1 MKDGLTAYDSL
12 ESLLADA
19 SVELVT
25 IATPNDLHRPIAIQ
39 AMAAGKHVISEKPV
53 TLSSRDLQAM
63 IDASR
68 KYGRIFSVHQNR
80 RWDEDYSEIARIYDQ
95 NSLGR
100 VFNIESRVHGSR
112 GVPGDWRNTWLQG
125 GGMILDWGV
134 HMLDQLLMLV
144 DEPVVSTFCT
154 VSHVT
159 NDEVDDG
166 FKAIITFGNGLTAQ
180 VEVGTSNFINL
191 PRWYMQGENGTA
203 VIHDWA
209 LNGEI
214 VKVSDWEKRDAV
226 PVVTAAGLTKTMAPR
241 TEETIQALPA
251 AEGHFRRPRLLPQHR
266 PRDPQ
271 RGKAARHPRADDA
284 RHAAD
289 GGVLQVRRGKRRRA
303 HAHLTGRK
311 KIARFSREIRWTRH
325 RKPKGQ
331 FRPVLVRYGY
341 RDGALFAPPPGR
353 ICIHNGGFFHER
365 EHRGALRRALG
376 RIRRVAPVGVR
387 RARADA
393 LPSLQRPSRGHY
405 ARGRVVFLLGR
416 H

>member
-1 MKDGLTAYDSL
+1 MKWALIGYGGMGRWHVEKLRTLPEFEIAGVYDILPERREAAVKDGLTAYDSL

-25 IATPNDLHRPIAIQ
+25 IATPNDLHRPIAVQ

-80 RWDEDYSEIARIYDQ
+80 RWDEDFLIIKQIYDQ

-209 LNGEI
+209 LSGEI

-241 TEETIQALPA
+241 TEETIQRYPLPKV
-251 AEGHFRRPRLLPQHR
+251 ESDV
-266 PRDPQ
+266 RDYY
-271 RGKAARHPRADDA
+271 RN
-284 RHAAD
+284 
-289 GGVLQVRRGKRRRA
+289 
-303 HAHLTGRK
+303 
-311 KIARFSREIRWTRH
+311 IARAIRGEEEQLVTHAQMMRVMRLMEACFKSAEENAVVHTR
-325 RKPKGQ
+325 
-331 FRPVLVRYGY
+331 
-341 RDGALFAPPPGR
+341 
-353 ICIHNGGFFHER
+353 I
-365 EHRGALRRALG
+365 
-376 RIRRVAPVGVR
+376 
-387 RARADA
+387 
-393 LPSLQRPSRGHY
+393 
-405 ARGRVVFLLGR
+405 
-416 H
+416 

>member
-1 MKDGLTAYDSL
+1 MKWALIGYGGMGRWHVEKLRTLPEFEIAGVYDILPERREAAVKDGLTAYDSL

-80 RWDEDYSEIARIYDQ
+80 RWDEDFLIIKQIYEQ

-166 FKAIITFGNGLTAQ
+166 FKAIITFGSGLTAQ

-209 LNGEI
+209 LSGEI

-241 TEETIQALPA
+241 TEETIQRYPLPKVTSDV
-251 AEGHFRRPRLLPQHR
+251 
-266 PRDPQ
+266 RDYY
-271 RGKAARHPRADDA
+271 RN
-284 RHAAD
+284 
-289 GGVLQVRRGKRRRA
+289 
-303 HAHLTGRK
+303 
-311 KIARFSREIRWTRH
+311 IARAIRGEEKQLVTHAQMMRVMRLMEACFKSAEENAVVHTR
-325 RKPKGQ
+325 
-331 FRPVLVRYGY
+331 
-341 RDGALFAPPPGR
+341 
-353 ICIHNGGFFHER
+353 I
-365 EHRGALRRALG
+365 
-376 RIRRVAPVGVR
+376 
-387 RARADA
+387 
-393 LPSLQRPSRGHY
+393 
-405 ARGRVVFLLGR
+405 
-416 H
+416 

>member
-1 MKDGLTAYDSL
+1 MKWALIGYGGMGRWHVEKLRTLPEFEIAGIYDILPERREAAVKDGLTAYDSL

-25 IATPNDLHRPIAIQ
+25 IATPNDLHRPIGIQ

-80 RWDEDYSEIARIYDQ
+80 RWDEDFLIIKQIYEQ

-241 TEETIQALPA
+241 TEETIQRSPLPKVTSDV
-251 AEGHFRRPRLLPQHR
+251 
-266 PRDPQ
+266 RDYY
-271 RGKAARHPRADDA
+271 RN
-284 RHAAD
+284 
-289 GGVLQVRRGKRRRA
+289 
-303 HAHLTGRK
+303 
-311 KIARFSREIRWTRH
+311 IARAIRGEEKQLVTHAQMMRVMRLMEACFKSAGENAVVHTR
-325 RKPKGQ
+325 
-331 FRPVLVRYGY
+331 
-341 RDGALFAPPPGR
+341 
-353 ICIHNGGFFHER
+353 I
-365 EHRGALRRALG
+365 
-376 RIRRVAPVGVR
+376 
-387 RARADA
+387 
-393 LPSLQRPSRGHY
+393 
-405 ARGRVVFLLGR
+405 
-416 H
+416 

>member
-1 MKDGLTAYDSL
+1 MKWALIGYGGMGRWHVEKLRTLPEFEIAGVYDILPERREAAVKDGLTAYDSL

-25 IATPNDLHRPIAIQ
+25 IATPNDLHRPIAVQ

-80 RWDEDYSEIARIYDQ
+80 RWDEDFLIIKQIYDQ

-241 TEETIQALPA
+241 TEETIQRYPLPKV
-251 AEGHFRRPRLLPQHR
+251 ESDV
-266 PRDPQ
+266 RDYY
-271 RGKAARHPRADDA
+271 RN
-284 RHAAD
+284 
-289 GGVLQVRRGKRRRA
+289 
-303 HAHLTGRK
+303 
-311 KIARFSREIRWTRH
+311 IARAIRGEEKQLVTHAQMMRVMRLMEACFKSAEENAVVHTR
-325 RKPKGQ
+325 
-331 FRPVLVRYGY
+331 
-341 RDGALFAPPPGR
+341 
-353 ICIHNGGFFHER
+353 I
-365 EHRGALRRALG
+365 
-376 RIRRVAPVGVR
+376 
-387 RARADA
+387 
-393 LPSLQRPSRGHY
+393 
-405 ARGRVVFLLGR
+405 
-416 H
+416 

>member
-1 MKDGLTAYDSL
+1 MKWALIGYGGMGRWHVEKLRTLPEFEIAGVYDILPERREAAVKDGLTAYDSL

-80 RWDEDYSEIARIYDQ
+80 RWDEDFLIIKQIYDQ

-209 LNGEI
+209 LSGEI

-241 TEETIQALPA
+241 TEETIQRYPLPKVTSDV
-251 AEGHFRRPRLLPQHR
+251 
-266 PRDPQ
+266 RDYY
-271 RGKAARHPRADDA
+271 RN
-284 RHAAD
+284 
-289 GGVLQVRRGKRRRA
+289 
-303 HAHLTGRK
+303 
-311 KIARFSREIRWTRH
+311 IARAIRGEEKQLVTHAQMMRVMRLMEACFKSAGENAVVHTR
-325 RKPKGQ
+325 
-331 FRPVLVRYGY
+331 
-341 RDGALFAPPPGR
+341 
-353 ICIHNGGFFHER
+353 I
-365 EHRGALRRALG
+365 
-376 RIRRVAPVGVR
+376 
-387 RARADA
+387 
-393 LPSLQRPSRGHY
+393 
-405 ARGRVVFLLGR
+405 
-416 H
+416 

>member
-1 MKDGLTAYDSL
+1 MKWALIGYGGMGRWHVEKLRTLPEFEIAGVYDILPERRKAAVKDGLTAYDSL

-80 RWDEDYSEIARIYDQ
+80 RWDEDFLIIKQIYDQ

-166 FKAIITFGNGLTAQ
+166 FKAIITFGSGLTAQ

-241 TEETIQALPA
+241 TEETIQRYPLPKV
-251 AEGHFRRPRLLPQHR
+251 ESDV
-266 PRDPQ
+266 RDYY
-271 RGKAARHPRADDA
+271 RN
-284 RHAAD
+284 
-289 GGVLQVRRGKRRRA
+289 
-303 HAHLTGRK
+303 
-311 KIARFSREIRWTRH
+311 IARAIRGEEEQLVTHAQMMRVMRLMEACFKSAEENAVVHTR
-325 RKPKGQ
+325 
-331 FRPVLVRYGY
+331 
-341 RDGALFAPPPGR
+341 
-353 ICIHNGGFFHER
+353 I
-365 EHRGALRRALG
+365 
-376 RIRRVAPVGVR
+376 
-387 RARADA
+387 
-393 LPSLQRPSRGHY
+393 
-405 ARGRVVFLLGR
+405 
-416 H
+416 

>member
-1 MKDGLTAYDSL
+1 MKWALIGYGGMGRWHVEKLKTLEEFEIAGVYDILPERRAEAARDGLFAYDSL
-12 ESLLADA
+12 EALLADA
-19 SVELVT
+19 AVELVT
-25 IATPNDLHRPIAIQ
+25 IATPNDFHRPIAVQ

-53 TLSSRDLQAM
+53 ALSSRELQEM

-68 KYGRIFSVHQNR
+68 KYRRVFSVHQNR
-80 RWDEDYSEIARIYDQ
+80 RWDEDFLAVKQIYDQ
-95 NSLGR
+95 NALGR

-134 HMLDQLLMLV
+134 HMLDQMLMLV
-144 DEPVVSTFCT
+144 DQPVVSTYCT

-241 TEETIQALPA
+241 TEETIRRYPLPRV
-251 AEGHFRRPRLLPQHR
+251 ESDV
-266 PRDPQ
+266 RDYY
-271 RGKAARHPRADDA
+271 RN
-284 RHAAD
+284 
-289 GGVLQVRRGKRRRA
+289 
-303 HAHLTGRK
+303 
-311 KIARFSREIRWTRH
+311 IARAIRGEE
-325 RKPKGQ
+325 KQ
-331 FRPVLVRYGY
+331 LVTHAQMMRVM
-341 RDGALFAPPPGR
+341 RLMEACFKSAEENAVVHAR
-353 ICIHNGGFFHER
+353 I
-365 EHRGALRRALG
+365 
-376 RIRRVAPVGVR
+376 
-387 RARADA
+387 
-393 LPSLQRPSRGHY
+393 
-405 ARGRVVFLLGR
+405 
-416 H
+416 

>member
-1 MKDGLTAYDSL
+1 MKWALIGYGGMGRWHVEKLRTLPEFEIAGVYDILPERREAAVKDGLTAYGSL

-80 RWDEDYSEIARIYDQ
+80 RWDEDFLIIKQIYDQ

-241 TEETIQALPA
+241 TEETIQRYPLPKV
-251 AEGHFRRPRLLPQHR
+251 ESDV
-266 PRDPQ
+266 RDYY
-271 RGKAARHPRADDA
+271 RN
-284 RHAAD
+284 
-289 GGVLQVRRGKRRRA
+289 
-303 HAHLTGRK
+303 
-311 KIARFSREIRWTRH
+311 IARAIRGEEEQLVTHAQMMRVMRLMEACFKSAEENAVVHTR
-325 RKPKGQ
+325 
-331 FRPVLVRYGY
+331 
-341 RDGALFAPPPGR
+341 
-353 ICIHNGGFFHER
+353 I
-365 EHRGALRRALG
+365 
-376 RIRRVAPVGVR
+376 
-387 RARADA
+387 
-393 LPSLQRPSRGHY
+393 
-405 ARGRVVFLLGR
+405 
-416 H
+416 

>member
-1 MKDGLTAYDSL
+1 MKWALIGYGGMGRWHVEKLRTLPEFEIAGVYDILPERREAAVKDGLTAYDSL

-80 RWDEDYSEIARIYDQ
+80 RWDEDFLIIKQIYDQ

-241 TEETIQALPA
+241 TEETIQRYPLPKV
-251 AEGHFRRPRLLPQHR
+251 ESDV
-266 PRDPQ
+266 RDYY
-271 RGKAARHPRADDA
+271 RN
-284 RHAAD
+284 
-289 GGVLQVRRGKRRRA
+289 
-303 HAHLTGRK
+303 
-311 KIARFSREIRWTRH
+311 IARAIRGEEEQLVTHAQMMRVMRLMEACFKSAGENAVVHTR
-325 RKPKGQ
+325 
-331 FRPVLVRYGY
+331 
-341 RDGALFAPPPGR
+341 
-353 ICIHNGGFFHER
+353 I
-365 EHRGALRRALG
+365 
-376 RIRRVAPVGVR
+376 
-387 RARADA
+387 
-393 LPSLQRPSRGHY
+393 
-405 ARGRVVFLLGR
+405 
-416 H
+416 

>member
-1 MKDGLTAYDSL
+1 MKWALIGYGGMGRWHVEKLRTLPEFEIAGVYDILPERREAAVKDGLTAYDSL

-80 RWDEDYSEIARIYDQ
+80 RWDEDFLIIKQIYDQ

-241 TEETIQALPA
+241 TEETIQRYPLQKV
-251 AEGHFRRPRLLPQHR
+251 ESDV
-266 PRDPQ
+266 RDYY
-271 RGKAARHPRADDA
+271 RN
-284 RHAAD
+284 
-289 GGVLQVRRGKRRRA
+289 
-303 HAHLTGRK
+303 
-311 KIARFSREIRWTRH
+311 IARAIRGEEEQLVTHAQMMRVMRLMEACFKSAEENAVVHTR
-325 RKPKGQ
+325 
-331 FRPVLVRYGY
+331 
-341 RDGALFAPPPGR
+341 
-353 ICIHNGGFFHER
+353 I
-365 EHRGALRRALG
+365 
-376 RIRRVAPVGVR
+376 
-387 RARADA
+387 
-393 LPSLQRPSRGHY
+393 
-405 ARGRVVFLLGR
+405 
-416 H
+416 

>member
-1 MKDGLTAYDSL
+1 MKWALIGYGGMGRWHVEKLRTLPEFEIAGVYDILPERREAAVKDGLTAYDSL

-80 RWDEDYSEIARIYDQ
+80 RWDEDFLIIKQIYDQ

-166 FKAIITFGNGLTAQ
+166 FKAIITFGSGLTAQ

-241 TEETIQALPA
+241 TEETIQRYPLPKV
-251 AEGHFRRPRLLPQHR
+251 ESDV
-266 PRDPQ
+266 RDYY
-271 RGKAARHPRADDA
+271 RN
-284 RHAAD
+284 
-289 GGVLQVRRGKRRRA
+289 
-303 HAHLTGRK
+303 
-311 KIARFSREIRWTRH
+311 IARAIRGEEEQLVTHAQMMRVMRLMETCFKSAEENAVVHTR
-325 RKPKGQ
+325 
-331 FRPVLVRYGY
+331 
-341 RDGALFAPPPGR
+341 
-353 ICIHNGGFFHER
+353 I
-365 EHRGALRRALG
+365 
-376 RIRRVAPVGVR
+376 
-387 RARADA
+387 
-393 LPSLQRPSRGHY
+393 
-405 ARGRVVFLLGR
+405 
-416 H
+416 

>member
-1 MKDGLTAYDSL
+1 MKWALIGYGGMGRWHVEKLRTLPEFEIAGIYDILPERREAAVKDGLTAYNSL

-80 RWDEDYSEIARIYDQ
+80 RWDEDFLIIKQIYEQ

-241 TEETIQALPA
+241 TEETIQRYPLPKVTSDV
-251 AEGHFRRPRLLPQHR
+251 
-266 PRDPQ
+266 RDYY
-271 RGKAARHPRADDA
+271 RN
-284 RHAAD
+284 
-289 GGVLQVRRGKRRRA
+289 
-303 HAHLTGRK
+303 
-311 KIARFSREIRWTRH
+311 IARAIRGEEKQLVTHAQMMRVMRLMEACFKSAEENAVVHTR
-325 RKPKGQ
+325 
-331 FRPVLVRYGY
+331 
-341 RDGALFAPPPGR
+341 
-353 ICIHNGGFFHER
+353 I
-365 EHRGALRRALG
+365 
-376 RIRRVAPVGVR
+376 
-387 RARADA
+387 
-393 LPSLQRPSRGHY
+393 
-405 ARGRVVFLLGR
+405 
-416 H
+416 